1 MRDLDYVF
9 SHGEET
15 RQWLTRAYAF
25 LPDPFV
31 CWRSTWNEY
40 FPYIAMSDECDM
52 GLDGD
57 RASTPTASTSGD
69 WNPNED
75 VYGGKWNILFKQIRH
90 LYIFLENS
98 EGGPEPELH

>member
-57 RASTPTASTSGD
+57 RASTPTASTSETGIPTRMSTAA
-69 WNPNED
+69 NGTFFSNRS
-75 VYGGKWNILFKQIRH
+75 VTSTSSSRT
-90 LYIFLENS
+90 
-98 EGGPEPELH
+98 